1 MQSKKPSERK
11 AVKKAYEEA
20 INHRCKVT
28 GKDSDCSYG
37 TLKNLADWTFS
48 ILVLSKFPNIE
59 FFCKTSRLVDTY
71 LLMNV

>member
-37 TLKNLADWTFS
+37 TLKNL
-48 ILVLSKFPNIE
+48 L
-59 FFCKTSRLVDTY
+59 FCKTSRLVDTY